1 MIKRL
6 LILMLGCSLLW
17 ACSSPVNEQNYEKI
31 KNGMLRQQV
40 IQILGAPT
48 DSASISIGDLSGNST
63 TWEHGDMKIVIQ
75 FVNDKVFLKNYIRI
89 DKEN

>member
-17 ACSSPVNEQNYEKI
+17 ACSSPVNEQNYQKI
-31 KNGMLRQQV
+31 KNGMQRQQV
-40 IQILGAPT
+40 IEILGKPT
-48 DSASISIGDLSGNST
+48 DSVGISIGNISGSSS
-63 TWEHGDMKIVIQ
+63 TWERGNLKIVIQ
-75 FVNDKVFLKNYIRI
+75 FVNDKVFLKNYIKI